1 MKVADVDG
9 WLQRFVVELVVVMM
23 WTYFSSVLLKR
34 DRPPLRV
41 FHLERIKI
49 RRSSRLHQLRLEEK

>member
-1 MKVADVDG
+1 MKVADDDG
-9 WLQRFVVELVVVMM
+9 WLQRFVVELVVMM

-49 RRSSRLHQLRLEEK
+49 HRSSRLHQLRLEEK